1 MALEPL
7 LQLGGQLVS
16 FWTLALGGL
25 AGGLTA
31 GLFGVGGGVIVIP
44 LLISLGIPPRLA
56 AGSMNVAIIS
66 NAADA
71 LVHDLPRRK
80 VDWRLGLIMGLA
92 AMAGGQTGT
101 WALGALGKPLL
112 VDQLIRGGF
121 LILLVWLAIRLLR
134 TRRPPS
140 KRVRAWLA
148 LPLLRYQS
156 PWQAEP
162 VSAVAP
168 LLVALAGGLIGA
180 LLGVGGGILYVP
192 VLLAFFPKPIQDLIP
207 VSQIAVLLGSLSV
220 STGHVLHTGNLDPRL
235 VLILV
240 LTGSVGTVVGSRLK
254 TQLDSR
260 VLERLLAVILLLAAA
275 RLTLQGLGAFGAT
288 VAPAVAPGQEWLAG
302 FQTWCAK
309 GTLQLWLGTV
319 GLALGLTPILSW
331 LQHRVLDQLK
341 RQDSAAR

>member
-1 MALEPL
+1 
-7 LQLGGQLVS
+7 
-16 FWTLALGGL
+16 
-25 AGGLTA
+25 
-31 GLFGVGGGVIVIP
+31 
-44 LLISLGIPPRLA
+44 
-56 AGSMNVAIIS
+56 
-66 NAADA
+66 
-71 LVHDLPRRK
+71 
-80 VDWRLGLIMGLA
+80 
-92 AMAGGQTGT
+92 
-101 WALGALGKPLL
+101 
-112 VDQLIRGGF
+112 
-121 LILLVWLAIRLLR
+121 
-134 TRRPPS
+134 
-140 KRVRAWLA
+140 
-148 LPLLRYQS
+148 
-156 PWQAEP
+156 
-162 VSAVAP
+162 
-168 LLVALAGGLIGA
+168 
-180 LLGVGGGILYVP
+180 
-192 VLLAFFPKPIQDLIP
+192 
-207 VSQIAVLLGSLSV
+207 
-220 STGHVLHTGNLDPRL
+220 